1 MGEPKGEFITWN
13 DHVAALKTARNELPD
28 VGSWSQ
34 EIKRGEVMGDY
45 LEGYVQALTNVL
57 DLIEVEKCET
67 VSDVRRMIRQMI
79 DDEGSE

>member
-1 MGEPKGEFITWN
+1 MI
-13 DHVAALKTARNELPD
+13 
-28 VGSWSQ
+28 
-34 EIKRGEVMGDY
+34 IMGDY

-57 DLIEVEKCET
+57 DDIEVEKCET